1 MKKTLVIVAHPDIA
15 RSTVN
20 HTWAR
25 ALAAQEDRYTV
36 HELYAAYPDGKINV
50 AAEQALIEA
59 HGSVIL
65 QFPVYWFS
73 CPPLL
78 KQWFDSVFTHG
89 WAFGSSATVFKGR
102 KLGLAVSHGTPP
114 QDYSHTGK
122 TRHTLA
128 ETLVPFEI
136 IAHYI
141 GAEYLPPFTFHAL
154 EFFTEEEIRA
164 NRAEMTARAEQSA
177 QDLLAHLEKLA

>member
-20 HTWAR
+20 RTWAC
-25 ALAAQEDRYTV
+25 ALAAQESRYTV

-78 KQWFDSVFTHG
+78 KQ
-89 WAFGSSATVFKGR
+89 
-102 KLGLAVSHGTPP
+102 
-114 QDYSHTGK
+114 
-122 TRHTLA
+122 
-128 ETLVPFEI
+128 
-136 IAHYI
+136 
-141 GAEYLPPFTFHAL
+141 
-154 EFFTEEEIRA
+154 
-164 NRAEMTARAEQSA
+164 
-177 QDLLAHLEKLA
+177 

>member
-20 HTWAR
+20 RTWAR
-25 ALAAQEDRYTV
+25 ALAAQESRYTV
-36 HELYAAYPDGKINV
+36 HELYTAYPDGKINV

-89 WAFGSSATVFKGR
+89 WAFGSSATAFNGR

-141 GAEYLPPFTFHAL
+141 GAEYLPPFTFYAL

-164 NRAEMTARAEQSA
+164 NHDKMVAHAEQA
-177 QDLLAHLEKLA
+177 AKDLLAHLEKFA

>member
-25 ALAAQEDRYTV
+25 TLAAQEDRYTV
-36 HELYAAYPDGKINV
+36 HELYAAYPDGKIDV

-59 HGSVIL
+59 HGSVIF

-73 CPPLL
+73 SPPLL

-89 WAFGSSATVFKGR
+89 WAFGSSATAFKGR
-102 KLGLAVSHGTPP
+102 KLGLAVSHGTPET
-114 QDYSHTGK
+114 DYSYAGK
-122 TRHTLA
+122 VGHTLT
-128 ETLVPFEI
+128 ETLIPFEN
-136 IAHYI
+136 IARYV

-154 EFFTEEEIRA
+154 EFFTEEEKQA
-164 NRAEMTARAEQSA
+164 NHSKMVRQAEQA
-177 QDLLAHLEKLA
+177 AADLLVHLEKYA

>member
-25 ALAAQEDRYTV
+25 TLAAQEDRYTV
-36 HELYAAYPDGKINV
+36 HELYAAYPDGKIDV

-65 QFPVYWFS
+65 QFPVYWFN

-78 KQWFDSVFTHG
+78 KQWLDDVLTYG
-89 WAFGSSATVFKGR
+89 WAYGSQGKALAGKKTAI
-102 KLGLAVSHGTPP
+102 AVSLGTPAA
-114 QDYSHTGK
+114 DY
-122 TRHTLA
+122 TREGAVGCTVA
-128 ETLVPFEI
+128 EALRPFELSLRYCN
-136 IAHYI
+136 ADYRPMF
-141 GAEYLPPFTFHAL
+141 AFHTIDSNAGYTEAAL
-154 EFFTEEEIRA
+154 QAI
-164 NRAEMTARAEQSA
+164 EQSA
-177 QDLLAHLEKLA
+177 ADYVAWLDALAQAA

>member
-1 MKKTLVIVAHPDIA
+1 MKTLIITAHPHIA
-15 RSTVN
+15 QSVVN
-20 HTWAR
+20 KRWLDE
-25 ALAAQEDRYTV
+25 LAKHPDRFTV
-36 HELYAAYPDGKINV
+36 HRLYTAYPDGKINV

-89 WAFGSSATVFKGR
+89 WAFGSSATAFKGR

-136 IAHYI
+136 IANYI

-164 NRAEMTARAEQSA
+164 NHDKMVANAEQA
-177 QDLLAHLEKLA
+177 AKDLLAHLTQYA

>member
-20 HTWAR
+20 RTWAR
-25 ALAAQEDRYTV
+25 TLAAQEDCYTV
-36 HELYAAYPDGKINV
+36 HELYAAYPDGKIDV

-59 HGSVIL
+59 HG
-65 QFPVYWFS
+65 
-73 CPPLL
+73 
-78 KQWFDSVFTHG
+78 
-89 WAFGSSATVFKGR
+89 WAFGSSATAFQGR

-164 NRAEMTARAEQSA
+164 NHDKMVAHAEQA
-177 QDLLAHLEKLA
+177 AKDLLAHLAQYA

>member
-20 HTWAR
+20 RTWAR
-25 ALAAQEDRYTV
+25 ALAAQDSRYTV
-36 HELYAAYPDGKINV
+36 HDLYTVYPDGKINV

-89 WAFGSSATVFKGR
+89 WAFGSSATAFKGR
-102 KLGLAVSHGTPP
+102 KLG
-114 QDYSHTGK
+114 
-122 TRHTLA
+122 
-128 ETLVPFEI
+128 
-136 IAHYI
+136 
-141 GAEYLPPFTFHAL
+141 
-154 EFFTEEEIRA
+154 
-164 NRAEMTARAEQSA
+164 
-177 QDLLAHLEKLA
+177 